1 MKLYLNHMHACHVKE
16 QSTMAE
22 DQKKISLQE
31 AMKQQLERKKQAQ
44 SSGKQQGNGFAGNQ
58 RMKSQQSKKASVTRR
73 KMGG

>member
-1 MKLYLNHMHACHVKE
+1 MTNEMNQNE
-16 QSTMAE
+16 NTQQ
-22 DQKKISLQE
+22 DQKKVSLQE

-44 SSGKQQGNGFAGNQ
+44 GNGKQQSGGFAGNQ